1 MARSGTS
8 AIFSAT
14 ADFDYYK
21 NLIGRRTQSRA
32 SLAPYDSMSSESQAM
47 RALKLAVFQILA
59 FLLASLP
66 AGAMNMDVADFKLA
80 NGMEVVVIPDHRAP
94 VVTHMVWYRV
104 GSADEVSGKSGLA
117 HFLEHLMFKGTTKH
131 PFGEFDHLVDING
144 GEGNAF
150 TTRDYTAYFQRIAAE
165 RLPLVMEL
173 EADRMQNLVLTDANV
188 LPELDVVREERRM
201 RTDSDPAALLG
212 EQIDAAMYTAHPYG
226 KPVIGWMSEVAKLTR
241 DDAVAFYKA
250 HYTPANAIL
259 VVAGDATPEQ
269 VKSLAERYYGPL
281 KNTFTPTPR
290 ARTQEPDPIAARRVT
305 MTDARASSPMFQRSY
320 LGPSYATAKDREAF
334 ALDLLSDILGSGP
347 QSRFYKGL
355 VVDQKI
361 ASTVGA
367 WFTGDYLDSGTFG
380 VYGLPNSGVDA
391 GKVEAAVD
399 VILADVLKNGVTQAE
414 LDRVRNKALAEQVYY
429 LDDQASLARIAG
441 VALMTG
447 LTVKDLLARDLE
459 TANVTPDDI
468 KKAATRI
475 IVLKRS
481 VTGVLLPET
490 PVQN

>member
-1 MARSGTS
+1 MILKS
-8 AIFSAT
+8 F
-14 ADFDYYK
+14 
-21 NLIGRRTQSRA
+21 
-32 SLAPYDSMSSESQAM
+32 ESQSM
-47 RALKLAVFQILA
+47 RAARNAIFQIL
-59 FLLASLP
+59 LLIFVTLP
-66 AGAMNMDVADFKLA
+66 AFAMNLDVADFTLA

-117 HFLEHLMFKGTTKH
+117 HFLEHLMFKGTAKH
-131 PFGEFDHLVDING
+131 PFGEFDHLVDVNG

-150 TTRDYTAYFQRIAAE
+150 TTRDYTAYFQRIASD

-188 LPELDVVREERRM
+188 LPELQVVREERRM
-201 RTDSDPAALLG
+201 RTENDPSALLA

-241 DDAVAFYKA
+241 DDAFAFYQA

-269 VKSLAERYYGPL
+269 VKALAEKFYGPL
-281 KNTFTPTPR
+281 KNTFTPAPR
-290 ARTQEPDPIAARRVT
+290 FRTAEPDPIAARRVI
-305 MTDARASSPMFQRSY
+305 MTDARASSPIFQRSY
-320 LGPSYATAKDREAF
+320 LGPSYATAPGHEAL
-334 ALDLLSDILGSGP
+334 ALDLLSDILGSGT

-355 VVDQKI
+355 VVEQKV
-361 ASTVGA
+361 ASSIGA
-367 WFTGDYLDSGTFG
+367 WYTGDNLDSGTFG
-380 VYGLPNSGVDA
+380 VYGVPNSGVDV

-399 VILADVLKNGVTQAE
+399 VILADVLKNGVTQSE
-414 LDRVRNKALAEQVYY
+414 LDRVRNKSLAEQVYL
-429 LDDQASLARIAG
+429 LDDQVSLSRMVG

-447 LTVKDLLARDLE
+447 LTVKDLLNRDVE
-459 TANVTPDDI
+459 TAKVTPDEI
-468 KKAATRI
+468 RQAAAKI
-475 IVLKRS
+475 IQLKRS
-481 VTGVLLPET
+481 VTGVLLPEA